1 MTTVPKAIDYD
12 VWNTAIANI
21 SDGLIDACTSLRNA
35 LIDDEDSRGLA
46 LPTAQADFAGF
57 FADLFASNQKTRN
70 GDGQRLVSAL
80 DAIIAGVQGAQTAA
94 KDEQARIDRAR
105 QWQREH
111 DEWEAGRD
119 SAWYGETLYL
129 WFNTEPAIDAGD
141 LNPKPAP
148 QIQFPASVTAGNRQT
163 PSIGSKVGET
173 TISAARPDALDAYVV
188 TSNSLCDALD
198 APLNR
203 LKQAYDSFET
213 GWKFKDGAQA
223 IHGMN
228 DFIAVCRAFNTANRD
243 ENQWLT
249 TISNAFKQAG
259 GSSEVV
265 SLSDQALL
273 YSLSLAG
280 LDASGRGV
288 LQIPSV
294 RLAGM
299 NPSTG
304 YADDPVNTVTGNF
317 IEPELDL
324 RLEGASNALY
334 FGRMYNSFT
343 AVKQLNESG
352 ECVQGVCGIG
362 WESMLDQRLE
372 ISAELLSWVKE
383 DGRHV
388 QFLLEDG
395 LWDRQVALKAD
406 RDIFWIQTAADF
418 PYFKESSF
426 FNDFFKV
433 AATDFVIADN
443 EGSCWLF
450 DETGKWKGLWGGPG
464 RGVRVWRGSET
475 GLVDVLE
482 HENGETL
489 NCTYDNGK
497 LTKISASD
505 GSFVEFS
512 YRDNHLVEAR
522 TLNGTRTYTHTS
534 EGLIRQVI
542 SAAGVSECINTYDEK
557 GRVLSQIS
565 AHGRESRYVYL
576 PGNVTLVSDVDGG
589 RANTWIADVYGRTV
603 GIIDTDG
610 QRVSR
615 SYDSNN
621 NLVSV
626 TDRLGKQTFNFF
638 DKRGHI
644 VRTVLPT
651 RAELHYEWDKFDRV
665 VSTRG
670 ENGVLVCYVY
680 EPQAHKR
687 NPIEIHDGLGGVTK
701 LTWDGAKLL
710 RLVDPAGVGLSFTYD
725 MRGDLIGIEN
735 AQGSKVI
742 YTRDEVGRLIA
753 TTTPAGNTY
762 SLTYDQFG
770 RVGELKDP
778 AGAVW
783 KYAYDQA
790 GRPLSV
796 TDPYGAVSSVAYG
809 SDGELFCETDEL
821 GNSTTYSH
829 DDLGNLKELRLPDET
844 MWRFSHDGLSRL
856 KEVTDPSGA
865 TWRYGFDVNGVL
877 NRFSD
882 PTGITSLVS
891 GDITDGKIQAITGA
905 QSIGELEFDGYGR
918 IVKTVSEAGDAT
930 SVTYDALGNITSLV
944 NAQGGITKLV
954 RDVAGRIVCETD
966 PAGGVTTYTYDACGR
981 VETVTR
987 SGKGTE
993 TYFYNADSKVSC
1005 VRSAS
1010 GEETTFDYDSCGR
1023 MVSGYI
1029 PGHGRF
1035 ERDYDL
1041 CGRLIY
1047 SRDLINGIRRFK
1059 YNQAGQLVKA
1069 INGVGGATSY
1079 AYDTLGRLVQ
1089 ITAPDGSLA
1098 TREYDASGNLVA
1110 STDWYGNRTEASYD
1124 EAGRLISQTGAEG
1137 ISLEYTYDAQ
1147 GEIESISANGKLLSR
1162 FERDQAL
1169 RVIRLSDY
1177 TDGFSPIETTH
1188 TLVWDSLGRLR
1199 FQESAAGHFHQTQ
1212 QWKYDQVGNRTG
1224 FAVDGQKTDYHYNQD
1239 GLLTSV
1245 NHPLLGVVEFR
1256 YDQAGRVVEAIQGEN
1271 VSSWTYEN
1279 GFIRSASNG
1288 TTDAGIERDAWGRV
1302 TRITR
1307 GSEQVTYAYDDANQL
1322 VEACDGNLCVRW
1334 EYDTLGQVVRKTAIQ
1349 EDDVVWAQE
1358 FTYAG
1363 PGQVNEVRTL
1373 EAAHKGQGGLELT
1386 GTVAFKYDAAGNRS
1400 EETIFEYVSGAP
1412 NLVGVV
1418 SYDWDARGL
1427 LRSIEHAGDGQT
1439 RVLRVHVDG
1448 LGQVVK
1454 VGERELTWDRANMF
1468 PQLVHVSDGF
1478 ETSAGVHTAGG
1489 SGPFQ
1494 RWFSMDLL
1502 DPYANSGATVTVEG
1516 LQWLGARLYDPY
1528 TQGFLSVDP
1537 WPYPDAGSVWEV
1549 NTYSYAANNPLAL
1562 VDPSGLKPITDM
1574 SVIEAYN
1581 ANRSQSFL
1589 DKYGAYVFAGGMIV
1603 IGIAVMATGVGGPL
1617 GAAMISGAFISGGI
1631 SMGSSKY
1638 SDGAVDWGAFYRDT
1652 LIGGAFGL
1660 LGGSASTGVKS
1671 LIFSRSA
1678 SAQTALKQY
1687 GGKSIV
1693 QKAGTGWWSWVKGNT
1708 KVVNAVN
1715 FGLDKGDDLRHLTVL
1730 DDFLSPLAGNVVEA
1744 NSQYALDVWNGER
1757 SLSVRDF
1764 TIANVGAVFDVP
1776 VAGFARAWRGQA
1788 LSPIELSVEATRDQR
1803 INRFIFDFGVDT
1815 TAGAMVNV
1823 AESQVVSHVYGDEGA
1838 TDSTR
1843 NVYGDMAKNFG
1854 DNLHNAV
1861 PELDR
1866 NHWMPHLKKIIAGG

>member
-12 VWNTAIANI
+12 VWNTAIANV

-35 LIDDEDSRGLA
+35 LIYDEDSRGLA

-70 GDGQRLVSAL
+70 GDGQRLISAL

-111 DEWEAGRD
+111 DEWERDRWNFLAGVYD
-119 SAWYGETLYL
+119 FLYS
-129 WFNTEPAIDAGD
+129 EPAIDVGD

-148 QIQFPASVTAGNRQT
+148 QIQFPASVTAGNRET

-228 DFIAVCRAFNTANRD
+228 EFVTVCRAFNTANRD

-324 RLEGASNALY
+324 RLEGASSALY

-395 LWDRQVALKAD
+395 LWDRQVAFKAD

-426 FNDFFKV
+426 FNDFIKV

-450 DETGKWKGLWGGPG
+450 DETGKWKGSWGGPG
-464 RGVRVWRGSET
+464 RGVRVWRGGET

-512 YRDNHLVEAR
+512 YRDDHLVAAR

-542 SAAGVSECINTYDEK
+542 SAAGVSECINTYDEN

-576 PGNVTLVSDVDGG
+576 PGNVTLVSDPDGG

-626 TDRLGKQTFNFF
+626 TDRSGKQTFNFF

-670 ENGVLVCYVY
+670 ENGVLVRYVY

-735 AQGSKVI
+735 AAGGKVI

-762 SLTYDQFG
+762 SLTYDQLG
-770 RVGELKDP
+770 RVAELKDP

-809 SDGELFCETDEL
+809 SDGEIFCETDEL

-1023 MVSGYI
+1023 MVTGYI

-1079 AYDTLGRLVQ
+1079 AYDALGRLLQ
-1089 ITAPDGSLA
+1089 ITAPDGSLS

-1177 TDGFSPIETTH
+1177 TDGFSPVETTH
-1188 TLVWDSLGRLR
+1188 TLVWDSMGRLR
-1199 FQESAAGHFHQTQ
+1199 FQESAARHSHQTQ
-1212 QWKYDQVGNRTG
+1212 QWKYDAVGRRTG
-1224 FAVDGQKTDYHYNQD
+1224 FAVSGQKTEYYYSQD

-1256 YDQAGRVVEAIQGEN
+1256 YDQAGRVVEAVQEGN

-1589 DKYGAYVFAGGMIV
+1589 DRNAYLVGGIMIV
-1603 IGIAVMATGVGGPL
+1603 AGIALIASGIGAPL
-1617 GAAMISGAFISGGI
+1617 VIAALSGGLI
-1631 SMGSSKY
+1631 GGGFSLIEQMYTNGKIDY
-1638 SDGAVDWGAFYRDT
+1638 SELGKET
-1652 LIGGAFGL
+1652 ILGGAFGL
-1660 LGGSASTGVKS
+1660 LGGAAGGLAKSFRYARHPGAKRALDIFGKTRSVTRASQKPFGGWFSGQTKHVVAMDKMRAGILNDPADFTRIDRLYARRLDRFDKVYAPLVGGFTETTASFAKDINNNKAEFDFYHVTANYLGLGFGSAGRYGNSFRIFNADIPDSKTASFLWDFSSGTGLSVSTDVTVTMVGDYFGWNPAS
-1671 LIFSRSA
+1671 IDDFSRI
-1678 SAQTALKQY
+1678 
-1687 GGKSIV
+1687 G
-1693 QKAGTGWWSWVKGNT
+1693 QKASGGLGESLQDTVVKPR
-1708 KVVNAVN
+1708 K
-1715 FGLDKGDDLRHLTVL
+1715 
-1730 DDFLSPLAGNVVEA
+1730 
-1744 NSQYALDVWNGER
+1744 
-1757 SLSVRDF
+1757 
-1764 TIANVGAVFDVP
+1764 
-1776 VAGFARAWRGQA
+1776 
-1788 LSPIELSVEATRDQR
+1788 
-1803 INRFIFDFGVDT
+1803 
-1815 TAGAMVNV
+1815 
-1823 AESQVVSHVYGDEGA
+1823 
-1838 TDSTR
+1838 
-1843 NVYGDMAKNFG
+1843 
-1854 DNLHNAV
+1854 LHY
-1861 PELDR
+1861 
-1866 NHWMPHLKKIIAGG
+1866 